1 MFDTKSILKLKS
13 RKNFVGNHKYEV
25 CLKFLQK
32 EVDIV
37 VIIKKIKNIKEKLNK
52 ANENGSNKPSKDLKT
67 INVAY
72 L

>member
-13 RKNFVGNHKYEV
+13 RKNFVGNHKYQV

-37 VIIKKIKNIKEKLNK
+37 VIIKKIKIIKEKLHK
-52 ANENGSNKPSKDLKT
+52 TNENGWNSLEK
-67 INVAY
+67 I
-72 L
+72 